1 MIYKTFK
8 IQSLNCQKKSFVTVN
23 HTLIKLKSAAAPRKP
38 QIGSSASVTKPAIA
52 AAPTEDPYSFENHNE
67 QNVDKLQ
74 ETKKSRFQLFGLLA
88 GGGLLL
94 GIVSVFGL
102 FKLIK
107 ASEGDDEVE
116 KK

>member
-1 MIYKTFK
+1 MLTTFNK
-8 IQSLNCQKKSFVTVN
+8 NIQ
-23 HTLIKLKSAAAPRKP
+23 LKSAAAARKP
-38 QIGSSASVTKPAIA
+38 QLGSSASINP
-52 AAPTEDPYSFENHNE
+52 PTIISSESNEDPYSFENHNE
-67 QNVDKLQ
+67 QNETYKLK
-74 ETKKSRFQLFGLLA
+74 ETEKSRFQLFGLLA

-107 ASEGDDEVE
+107 ASENDDEVE

>member
-1 MIYKTFK
+1 MPKMPKRRPMPKMSGFPGI
-8 IQSLNCQKKSFVTVN
+8 
-23 HTLIKLKSAAAPRKP
+23 HLKSAAASRKP

-74 ETKKSRFQLFGLLA
+74 ETKKSRFQLFGILA

-102 FKLIK
+102 LKLMK
-107 ASEGDDEVE
+107 ANEDDEVE

>member
-1 MIYKTFK
+1 M
-8 IQSLNCQKKSFVTVN
+8 
-23 HTLIKLKSAAAPRKP
+23 
-38 QIGSSASVTKPAIA
+38 
-52 AAPTEDPYSFENHNE
+52 
-67 QNVDKLQ
+67 DKLQ

-107 ASEGDDEVE
+107 ASEDDEVE

>member
-1 MIYKTFK
+1 M
-8 IQSLNCQKKSFVTVN
+8 
-23 HTLIKLKSAAAPRKP
+23 
-38 QIGSSASVTKPAIA
+38 
-52 AAPTEDPYSFENHNE
+52 
-67 QNVDKLQ
+67 DKLQ

-107 ASEGDDEVE
+107 VSEGDDEVE